1 MAVSKQFGVLRPVNH
16 YSYIRV
22 SQMAVRKQFGVLCPV
37 NHYSY
42 MRVGQ
47 MAELSQTQAEA
58 AGCRRYGW
66 EKGGLYK
73 PMMVMAP
80 LAVAAT
86 TASITLFV
94 PLAKF
99 SNSNTPGGLHT
110 QKYRHM
116 KSECYCT
123 SLHGWNTTHTHTHT
137 HTHRH
142 THTHTHTR
150 TNTKYICGIKR
161 TIYSPI
167 LPPSAHP
174 LPNKK
179 QQNK

>member
-1 MAVSKQFGVLRPVNH
+1 
-16 YSYIRV
+16 
-22 SQMAVRKQFGVLCPV
+22 
-37 NHYSY
+37 
-42 MRVGQ
+42 

-123 SLHGWNTTHTHTHT
+123 SLHGLKHYTHTHTDT
-137 HTHRH
+137 DTDTHRH
-142 THTHTHTR
+142 AQTQS
-150 TNTKYICGIKR
+150 IFVG
-161 TIYSPI
+161 
-167 LPPSAHP
+167 
-174 LPNKK
+174 
-179 QQNK
+179 